1 MFSYVNHM
9 KTTIISLVTV
19 KIILATAFGSVGE
32 KESSGVR
39 SYREFAFL
47 RSL

>member
-1 MFSYVNHM
+1 M
-9 KTTIISLVTV
+9 KTTIISLLAI
-19 KIILATAFGSVGE
+19 KIIIATAFGIVKE

-47 RSL
+47 RSV